1 MDISRPFIRRPVAT
15 GLMTLALL
23 LIGLIAYRLMPVS
36 ALPEIDYPTIQVY
49 TQYPG
54 ASPDVISTSVT
65 APLEKQFGQMAGLKR
80 MNSTSSLGV
89 SLVTLQFQ
97 TSTNLDEAEQ
107 EVQAAINS
115 ANSTLPTNLPARG
128 LRCACRPTRAR

>member
-65 APLEKQFGQMAGLKR
+65 APLEKQFGQMASLNQMSSQRKR
-80 MNSTSSLGV
+80 WRSLC
-89 SLVTLQFQ
+89 
-97 TSTNLDEAEQ
+97 
-107 EVQAAINS
+107 
-115 ANSTLPTNLPARG
+115 P
-128 LRCACRPTRAR
+128 LRASFFSM